1 MNTGRYVLSQLLDL
15 VHWQTLSRLVAKYEA
30 GSKHRHFGFRQQFI
44 CMVFAQMTSRDG
56 LRDIST
62 CLNAR
67 PEALYHLGFRE
78 RVAKSTL
85 AEANENRDWRIWEDL
100 AKSLIRKARPLYA
113 GEDLG
118 IDLDNAVYALDS
130 STIDLTLSLFPWAD
144 FRKTKAGIKLHT
156 QIDLRGPIP
165 TCIHITGARQ
175 HDVGWLDSLFFEAG
189 AFYLMDRGYMDF
201 VRLALIANAGAFFVT
216 RGKTNLQFTRHYSK
230 PVDQLAGLRSDHV
243 GKPTLE
249 KSRRDFPM
257 LLRRVKYVD
266 HEIGKQFVFLTN
278 NLDIPALTVATL
290 YKLRWRIELFFRWI
304 KGHLRIKH
312 YYGTSPNAVKT
323 QIWIAVCTYL
333 MIAIL
338 HKQLRLPGTLHR
350 TLQVLSVHPF
360 EKVALNEL
368 LTETDH
374 RTFIDPDPNQLKLF

>member
-1 MNTGRYVLSQLLDL
+1 MNSGRFILSQVLDL
-15 VHWQTLSRLVAKYEA
+15 VHRQTLDRIVKRYEHTT
-30 GSKHRHFGFRQQFI
+30 SVRHFGFRQQFI
-44 CMVFAQMTSRDG
+44 CMVFAQMTSRES
-56 LRDIST
+56 LRDITT

-67 PEALYHLGFRE
+67 SETLYHLGFSE
-78 RVAKSTL
+78 PLAKSTL
-85 AEANENRDWRIWEDL
+85 ADANENRDWRIWEDL
-100 AKSLIRKARPLYA
+100 AKSLMRTARPLYA

-118 IDLDNAVYALDS
+118 LDLDNTIYALDS
-130 STIDLTLSLFPWAD
+130 TTIDLTLSLFPWAD
-144 FRKTKAGIKLHT
+144 FRKTKAGIKMHT
-156 QIDLRGPIP
+156 QIDLCGPIP

-175 HDVGWLDSLFFEAG
+175 HDVSWLDSLFFEAG

-201 VRLALIANAGAFFVT
+201 VRLGLIAKAGAFFVT
-216 RGKTNLQFTRHYSK
+216 RAKTNLQFTRHYSK
-230 PVDQLAGLRSDHV
+230 IVDRLTGLRSDHV

-249 KSRRDFPM
+249 KSRRAFPM

-266 HEIGKQFVFLTN
+266 LETGKGFVFLTN
-278 NLDIPALTVATL
+278 NLEIPALTVAML

-312 YYGTSPNAVKT
+312 YYGTSSNAVKT

-338 HKQLRLPGTLHR
+338 HKQLKLPGTLHR
-350 TLQVLSVHPF
+350 TLQLLSVHPF
-360 EKVALNEL
+360 EKVPLNEL

-374 RTFIDPDPNQLKLF
+374 RTFINSDPNQLNLF